1 MNDNQLDTD
10 NLELASVMK
19 RATAFVIDDIIVT
32 LIVFVIFWESISN
45 NMDNLESMLVGMNQF
60 VFPILF
66 LKFVYQAFFIWIYG
80 ATIGKIIV
88 KIRVIDYNSFQRVNL
103 LSSIFRS
110 FARILSEMFF
120 YIGFLFSLFN
130 DGRQTFHDKIG
141 RTLVV
146 NV

>member
-1 MNDNQLDTD
+1 M
-10 NLELASVMK
+10 
-19 RATAFVIDDIIVT
+19 
-32 LIVFVIFWESISN
+32 
-45 NMDNLESMLVGMNQF
+45 
-60 VFPILF
+60 
-66 LKFVYQAFFIWIYG
+66 
-80 ATIGKIIV
+80 
-88 KIRVIDYNSFQRVNL
+88 
-103 LSSIFRS
+103 SSIFRS